1 MNSLNSEWCESQEIV
16 EDDKITRCSV
26 CGRRLKPR
34 ESWDMETN
42 ENNTIVHTPEYK
54 LPPHKK
60 KGYKIKR
67 KKGHNKRKNGKR
79 LTRK

>member
-1 MNSLNSEWCESQEIV
+1 MFVRQPKDEWCESQEDV

-34 ESWDMETN
+34 EIWDYG
-42 ENNTIVHTPEYK
+42 YK

-67 KKGHNKRKNGKR
+67 KKGHNKRNEKR
-79 LTRK
+79 CNRK